1 MKVLLLQPAPP
12 SYKLGDSIAIGL
24 IYIASFLRKHNIDAR
39 VLDLSKNKID
49 PDFIPD
55 LVGIGASTPYY
66 KNALLAISNTRK
78 IFPKAK
84 IILGGDHVTALPQE
98 GLSYADFV
106 VKGEGELAM
115 LSLCKGHN
123 PDTKIIEGPML
134 DNIDDIPIP
143 DIDLMD
149 CVYKGRKKRLHFIG
163 SRGCPFDCV
172 FCGEHTRKIR
182 YNSVSY
188 FIENLKIISKRYG
201 NNIFITDD
209 VFTIDK
215 NRVFEIC
222 EKIIKENL
230 KISLE
235 VFGHINCFDA
245 SILPVMKRAGIGTI
259 SYGIESGNDHVL
271 TLIKKK
277 FTTEQAKEVIAKTS
291 ENGLEVKCLY
301 MIGNIGETEETVN
314 DTVEFALK
322 ASKKRWCSFALPF
335 PGSMFYDLADKYGK
349 VLTKDWNKYTNQ
361 NIVYLPEGLS
371 RRFMQSSRDRIVG
384 FSDRS
389 MRGKV
394 RAFLGAN

>member
-12 SYKLGDSIAIGL
+12 SYKFGDSLAIGL
-24 IYIASFLRKHNIDAR
+24 IYIASFLRKHDIDAR

-49 PDFIPD
+49 RSFVPD

-66 KNALLAISNTRK
+66 KNALSVIPCIRK
-78 IFPKAK
+78 AFPKAK
-84 IILGGDHVTALPQE
+84 IVLGGDHVTALPQE
-98 GLSYADFV
+98 GLLHADFV
-106 VKGEGELAM
+106 VRGEGELAM
-115 LSLCKGHN
+115 LNLCKGLN
-123 PDTKIIEGPML
+123 MGTRIIEGPIL

-143 DIDLMD
+143 GIDLMD
-149 CVYKGRKKRLHFIG
+149 CVYKGRKERLHFIG

-188 FIENLKIISKRYG
+188 FMENLKIMSRRYG
-201 NNIFITDD
+201 SNIFITDD
-209 VFTIDK
+209 VFTLDK

-222 EKIIKENL
+222 EKIIKEDL
-230 KISLE
+230 KVSLE
-235 VFGHINCFDA
+235 VFGHINCFDE

-259 SYGIESGNDHVL
+259 SYGIESGNDRVL
-271 TLIKKK
+271 SLINKK
-277 FTTEQAKEVIAKTS
+277 FTAERAREVIIKTS

-301 MIGNIGETEETVN
+301 MVGNIGETKETVR

-335 PGSMFYDLADKYGK
+335 PGSVFHDLAGKYGK
-349 VLTKDWNKYTNQ
+349 VLTKDWNTYTNQ
-361 NIVYLPEGLS
+361 NIIYIPHGLS
-371 RRFMQSSRDRIVG
+371 RRFMQDSRDKIVG

-389 MRGKV
+389 VRGKIKT
-394 RAFLGAN
+394 FLGAD